1 MAKFKLPSLS
11 STMKACPRKIFLLT
25 LWFPVSL
32 LGDWPQWR
40 GPERNGI
47 AKDPSKLPDLLTEEN
62 LPTKLWESAE
72 IPSDRYGGHGSVIMA
87 DRKVYLAVV
96 WHRDQPTEKRRI
108 DRNVLSSLGYRSSK
122 SLSPEIRE
130 KMETD
135 RMNLSRRLRGTALDE
150 WSKNWVDENLDPK
163 TKLALGNWISSRF
176 KQGKA
181 AVPLAI
187 YDRLLE
193 APKEFAR
200 QTKMTEWV
208 NAQGFD
214 PIIENKIIAA
224 VPTTEKV
231 ADDVILCLDAE
242 SGKEIWRF
250 SVEGIPSGRSSSS
263 TPAVAEGKVFAA
275 LSTHLYCVDAVSG
288 EKVWQSPLK
297 GKKGPASSPLY
308 HEGKVYL
315 QQAPLSAY
323 DAASGREL
331 WANKD
336 VITTNSSP
344 AVCKGIIL
352 ANSKNTIV
360 GIDAS
365 SGATLWSVAG
375 GGDGTPVVSGD
386 TFVVSSRHEG
396 KNLIAYQLTQT
407 TPKELWSLDFLARRY
422 GSTPIIHNE
431 HVYYLGSNRHLCVHL
446 KSGETLWDKESSSE
460 ISSPLL
466 ADGKLL
472 VYENKGGLALLI
484 KATPHSY
491 EPLGK
496 AKIGALH
503 CASPAIVGQDLF
515 LRTSKSVAC
524 FRFE

>member
-1 MAKFKLPSLS
+1 
-11 STMKACPRKIFLLT
+11 MKACPFRIFLLT
-25 LWFPVSL
+25 IWLPASL

-40 GPERNGI
+40 GPERNGV
-47 AKDPSKLPDLLTEEN
+47 AKDPAKLPYLLTEEK
-62 LPTKLWESAE
+62 LPTKLWESDE
-72 IPSDRYGGHGSVIMA
+72 IPSDHYGGHGSVIIA
-87 DRKVYLAVV
+87 DRKVYLSVV

-108 DRNVLSSLGYRSSK
+108 DRSVLSSLGYRASK
-122 SLSPEIRE
+122 SLSPEVRE
-130 KMETD
+130 KMEND
-135 RMNLSRRLRGTALDE
+135 RMNLSRRLRGAALDE
-150 WSKNWVDENLDPK
+150 WSQNWVDENLDPK

-176 KQGKA
+176 KQGRA

-193 APKEFAR
+193 APKEFAS
-200 QTKMTEWV
+200 QTQMTEWV

-214 PIIENKIIAA
+214 PITENKIIAA
-224 VPTTEKV
+224 VPTTVKV

-242 SGKEIWRF
+242 SGKEVWRF

-323 DAASGREL
+323 DSASGEEL
-331 WANKD
+331 WTNKD
-336 VITTNSSP
+336 VASTNSSP
-344 AVCKGIIL
+344 AVCEGIII

-360 GIDAS
+360 GINAY

-375 GGDGTPVVSGD
+375 GGDGTPVVFGD
-386 TFVVSSRHEG
+386 TFVVSSQHEG
-396 KNLIAYQLTQT
+396 KNLIAYHLTET
-407 TPKELWSLDFLARRY
+407 TPEELWSLDFLARRY
-422 GSTPIIHNE
+422 GSTPIIHNG
-431 HVYYLGSNRHLCVHL
+431 HVYYLGSSRHLCVNL
-446 KSGETLWDKESSSE
+446 KSGETLWDKESSSA

-472 VYENKGGLALLI
+472 VFENKGGLASLI
-484 KATPHSY
+484 KATPLSY

-503 CASPAIVGQDLF
+503 CTSPAFVGQDLF
-515 LRTSKSVAC
+515 IRTSKSVVC